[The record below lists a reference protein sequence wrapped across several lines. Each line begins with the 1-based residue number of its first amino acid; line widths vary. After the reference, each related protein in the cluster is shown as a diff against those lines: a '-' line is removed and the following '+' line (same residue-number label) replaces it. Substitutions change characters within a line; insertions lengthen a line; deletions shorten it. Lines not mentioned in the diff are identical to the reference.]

1 MLKPST
7 TKNADDSVRGIP
19 PDLLER
25 VRRLEIKT
33 RRIVSELF
41 GGEYHSVFQGQG
53 MEFREVREYFPGD
66 DTRAID
72 WNVTARMGSPYLK
85 QYEEER
91 ELTVMILADLSASGR
106 FGSGERMK
114 TAALA
119 ELGALLAFSA
129 IGNQDKVGLILFT
142 DEVELYLPP
151 RKTRSHGLRVV
162 RELLYHPPRGQGTKL
177 GEALTT
183 LHRVQKKKAV
193 VFLLSDFLDE
203 GFQRPLMMTS
213 RRHDVI
219 AMQLVDPRERE
230 IPAVGLMHLR
240 DPESGSDFLV
250 DTSDRAVRASYEENA
265 RRRQHA
271 LERDLRRAGCDLVTF
286 DVTEPV
292 VDPLQR
298 FFLRRGRR
306 RG

>member
-1 MLKPST
+1 MIDSRP
-7 TKNADDSVRGIP
+7 TKDADDSVRGIP
-19 PDLLER
+19 PDLIER

-72 WNVTARMGSPYLK
+72 WNVTARTGTPYLK
-85 QYEEER
+85 QFEEER

-142 DEVELYLPP
+142 DEVELFLPP

-162 RELLYHPPRGQGTKL
+162 RELLYHPPKGQGTNL

-203 GFQRPLMMTS
+203 GFQRPLMTAS

-230 IPAVGLMHLR
+230 LPPVGLMHVQ
-240 DPESGSDFLV
+240 DPESGEHRLV
-250 DTSDRAVRASYEENA
+250 DTSDARVRAAYESQA
-265 RRRQHA
+265 HRRQQT
-271 LERDLRRAGCDLVTF
+271 LEKDLRRAGCDLVTF
-286 DVTEPV
+286 DVSEPI

-298 FFLRRGRR
+298 FFLRRGSRR
-306 RG
+306 R

>member
-1 MLKPST
+1 MAEEDRHRD
-7 TKNADDSVRGIP
+7 ADDSVRGIP
-19 PDLLER
+19 PDLIDR

-41 GGEYHSVFQGQG
+41 GGEYHSVFKGQG
-53 MEFREVREYFPGD
+53 MEFREVREYQPGD
-66 DTRAID
+66 DTRSID
-72 WNVTARMGSPYLK
+72 WNVTARMGTPFLK

-119 ELGALLAFSA
+119 ELGALLVFSA
-129 IGNQDKVGLILFT
+129 IGNRDKVGLMLFT

-162 RELLYHPPRGQGTKL
+162 RELLYHPPRGRGTDI
-177 GEALTT
+177 GEALTA
-183 LHRVQKKKAV
+183 LRRVQKRKAV
-193 VFLLSDFLDE
+193 VFLLSDFLDRGYE
-203 GFQRPLMMTS
+203 RPLMVAA
-213 RRHDVI
+213 RRHDLI

-230 IPAVGLMHLR
+230 IPSVGLLR
-240 DPESGSDFLV
+240 VHDPERGEDVLL
-250 DTSDRAVRASYEENA
+250 DTSDPQVVGAYQRSAEL
-265 RRRQHA
+265 RQTA
-271 LERDLRRAGCDLVTF
+271 LEKGLRRAGCDLVRV
-286 DVTEPV
+286 DVTQPV

-306 RG
+306 R